1 MRMNSA
7 VRLLD
12 QAAARFPDRC
22 AVEDESTSLTYAQY
36 RVTARRIGAGLLR
49 AGASRRP
56 VVVYLPKSA
65 RALCVF
71 MGALYAGC
79 PYAPVDAH
87 IPLARLDKIIDS
99 LRPGCIVTD
108 EKMAADLEGLDLRG
122 AKVCLYDALSV
133 SEADDGAVNAA
144 VNAVNDDEPI
154 YIMYT
159 SGSTGTP
166 KGVTIPHRGILDYA
180 GWVVET
186 FGFTEDTVMAGQAP
200 FYFDNSTFDI
210 YGSIRCGGKLVLIP
224 DALVLFP
231 LRLPQFLAEKNITAI
246 FWVPTVLIN
255 IANSGALEGVDLPA
269 LKTVA
274 FCGEVMP
281 NKQLNVWRRALPGRT
296 FANLYG
302 PTEITDVCCYYIVDR
317 EFADADPLPIGK
329 ACENMRVLI
338 LREDG
343 AEAAAGEQGEL
354 CVIGSG
360 VALGYWNAPELTA
373 RAFCPNPANGAWGER
388 MYRTGDLAYWDKD
401 GLLQFCGRR
410 DNQIKLKGN
419 RIELGELE
427 AAAMCVEGVENAAA
441 VFDRERERIV
451 LFVETRGTLPPRRFN
466 MELKKRVPQYM
477 LPGRLV
483 PMEKL
488 PHTPNDKIDRQALKA
503 KLDEEETGHV

>member
-1 MRMNSA
+1 MMNCA
-7 VRLLD
+7 VKLLD
-12 QAAARFPDRC
+12 EAAARFGART
-22 AVEDESTSLTYAQY
+22 AVEDEHGAVTYGEYRSLS
-36 RVTARRIGAGLLR
+36 RRIGSGLLR
-49 AGASRRP
+49 AGIDRRP
-56 VVVYLPKSA
+56 VIVYLPKSI
-65 RALCVF
+65 RALAVF
-71 MGALYAGC
+71 MGAQYAGS

-87 IPLARLDKIIDS
+87 IPMARLLKIVES
-99 LRPGCIVTD
+99 LRPGAIVTD
-108 EKMAADLEGLDLRG
+108 RALAPSLEALDLRG
-122 AKVCLYDALSV
+122 AKVLLYEDLEASETDEAALDTATDRIV
-133 SEADDGAVNAA
+133 DTD
-144 VNAVNDDEPI
+144 PI

-180 GWVVET
+180 SWVVET
-186 FGFTEDTVMAGQAP
+186 FGYTEKDVMANQAP

-210 YGSIRCGGKLVLIP
+210 YGCMRAGAKLVLIP

-231 LRLPQFLAEKNITAI
+231 VRLPEFLSEKHITSI

-255 IANSGALEGVDLPA
+255 VANAGALDGVELPDLRV
-269 LKTVA
+269 VA

-281 NKQLNVWRRALPGRT
+281 NRQLNVWRRALPGRV

-302 PTEITDVCCYYIVDR
+302 PTEITDVCCYYVVDR

-343 AEAAAGEQGEL
+343 TEAAAGEQGEL
-354 CVIGSG
+354 CVLGSG

-373 RAFCPNPANGAWGER
+373 GAFCPNPCRPEWPER
-388 MYRTGDLAYWDKD
+388 MYRTGDLAYWDRD

-410 DNQIKLKGN
+410 DSQIKLKGN
-419 RIELGELE
+419 RIELGEIE
-427 AAAMCVEGVENAAA
+427 TAAMCVEGVENAAA
-441 VFDRERERIV
+441 VFDRENERIV
-451 LFVETRGTLPPRRFN
+451 LFVETQGTLPLRRFN
-466 MELKKRVPQYM
+466 LELRKYIPQYM

-488 PHTPNDKIDRQALKA
+488 PHTANDKIDRRTLAALLKGERA
-503 KLDEEETGHV
+503 